1 MLEVRDLRIEYQKG
15 ISTLDR
21 YNLKVEEGEL
31 VSLLGPSGCGKTT
44 TLRAVAGFIEPS
56 AGNIM
61 INGHDVT
68 YLPPNKRD
76 MGLVFQSYALFP
88 HMTVSQNVAFGLKMR
103 GVQGADISKRVD
115 EALQMVDLET
125 LGSRRP
131 AQLSGG
137 QQQRVA
143 LARAMVIEPQ
153 LLLLDEPL
161 SNLDAKLRVSM
172 RTEIRRLQLQLGV
185 TTLYVTHDQVEAMAI
200 SDRVIV
206 MNEGRIEQSGTPE
219 SIYSTPDTGF
229 VADFMGFD
237 NHFTAIIETVHDDT
251 VGIQVS
257 EHVIQVPKDRV
268 KLDTVSLKQ
277 PTEVFFRSSAANL
290 ASISQNNA
298 LPGTILFQTFQ
309 GNNIEYIVDTPLGEL
324 TIRMEESA
332 PRFANGAIFV
342 ELNVQ
347 NLLVLPIEQSLES

>member
-1 MLEVRDLRIEYQKG
+1 MLEVQELRIEYQTG
-15 ISTLDR
+15 IPTLDR
-21 YNLKVEEGEL
+21 YNLKIEQGEL

-44 TLRAVAGFIEPS
+44 TLRAVAGFIEPV
-56 AGNIM
+56 AGHIFVD
-61 INGHDVT
+61 GRDVT
-68 YLPPNKRD
+68 RLPPNKRD

-103 GVQGADISKRVD
+103 GVNKSDITKRVD
-115 EALQMVDLET
+115 EALQMVDL
-125 LGSRRP
+125 GGFSSRHP
-131 AQLSGG
+131 TQLSGG

-206 MNEGRIEQSGTPE
+206 MNEGRIEQSGAPE
-219 SIYSTPDTGF
+219 SIYSSPDTGF

-237 NHFTAIIETVHDDT
+237 NHFPATIETIDDKT

-257 EHVIQVPKDRV
+257 EHILQVPKDRV
-268 KLDTVSLKQ
+268 KLDAISLHQ
-277 PTEVFFRSSAANL
+277 PTEVYFRSSGANL
-290 ASISQNNA
+290 VSNAQNNT
-298 LPGTILFQTFQ
+298 LSGTILFQTFQ
-309 GNNIEYIVDTPLGEL
+309 GSNIEYIVETSLGEL
-324 TIRMEESA
+324 IIRMAEDA
-332 PRFANGAIFV
+332 PRFANGAVFV
-342 ELNVQ
+342 ELNAQ
-347 NLLVLPIEQSLES
+347 NLVVLPRA